1 MTKTKISLLILALLL
16 LFSTPCWAAD
26 PDIDAM
32 TPAQLQAYI
41 QQLQTKTPTPQTQI
55 VTIQADTQLNNQL
68 TILQEELASMKEEL
82 TKMQDR
88 FGRLATDTSTAIEA
102 SNKTII
108 EGVEAKTSTQLN
120 TQSKEVKDYIDQKT
134 NPIRQNAPAVGS
146 FLILSGCFL
155 LWASKQYRLCQGSQN
170 LDKSSETDSVS
181 KMTQGARNK

>member
-1 MTKTKISLLILALLL
+1 MTMTKISLVILALLL
-16 LFSTPCWAAD
+16 LFSAPCWAAESD
-26 PDIDAM
+26 LSAM

-41 QQLQTKTPTPQTQI
+41 QQLQTDTPTPQAQI

-68 TILQEELASMKEEL
+68 TILQEELASMKEEMR
-82 TKMQDR
+82 KMQDR

-108 EGVEAKTSTQLN
+108 DGVEAKTSAQLN

-134 NPIRQNAPAVGS
+134 NPIRQNAPAVGA

-155 LWASKQYRLCQGSQN
+155 LWASRQYKL
-170 LDKSSETDSVS
+170 
-181 KMTQGARNK
+181 TQGARKND